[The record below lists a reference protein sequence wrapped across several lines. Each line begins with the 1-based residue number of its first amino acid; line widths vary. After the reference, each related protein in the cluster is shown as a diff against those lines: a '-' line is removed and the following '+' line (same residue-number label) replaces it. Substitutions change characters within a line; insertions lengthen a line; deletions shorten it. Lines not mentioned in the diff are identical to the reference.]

1 METTK
6 IAKIIDS
13 SGAHNVAVDLTH
25 ALEILTLDPEQAI
38 QLIQRANDN
47 LRLHVNVARRTRT
60 VTAPDKLHHY
70 PAANP
75 RPILKML

>member
-6 IAKIIDS
+6 IVKIIDS

-47 LRLHVNVARRTRT
+47 LRLHINVARRTRT
-60 VTAPDKLHHY
+60 VTSPDHLH
-70 PAANP
+70 
-75 RPILKML
+75 L